1 MKLTR
6 YYKLYHFIERHRLK
20 YRALQVARL
29 LGLRYLVVRMDT
41 NFLCNLKCPSCH
53 FSADRVSSMRQPA
66 MSLELF
72 QKIGRDIFPR
82 TRILILSCGAEPLMT
97 RNFDQF
103 LDASGAYNLPF
114 LGFVTNGMLL
124 NEKHVEASVRNRVS
138 EIIFSLD
145 GATKETYEKHK
156 AGGNFEQVLGNI
168 EMLRSYRARVKA
180 QHPAIR
186 FNYVLTRSNITEVCD
201 FLKLAKSLG
210 GSTVRFRHLTDW
222 GAAMDFSKETLSAS
236 PELYNR
242 YHDEAKQSATELGIE
257 ALLPAP
263 FDLSSHEGEKQV
275 SGNDKKSAGHI
286 CIQPWAFLYVEP
298 QGLCRPCFF
307 VPPQGD
313 LSKMTFSEYQS
324 LPEMKERKQRLLHDV
339 ENSCLLKDC
348 RMKITSSVNDDSNF
362 LLSDAD

>member
-1 MKLTR
+1 
-6 YYKLYHFIERHRLK
+6 
-20 YRALQVARL
+20 
-29 LGLRYLVVRMDT
+29 
-41 NFLCNLKCPSCH
+41 
-53 FSADRVSSMRQPA
+53 MRQPA
-66 MSLELF
+66 MALELF
-72 QKIGRDIFPR
+72 GKIASDLFPR

-97 RNFDQF
+97 RNFDRF
-103 LDASGAYNLPF
+103 LDTSGAYNLPF

-124 NEKHVEASVRNRVS
+124 NKEHVEASIRNRVS

-145 GATKETYEKHK
+145 GATKQTYEKHK
-156 AGGNFEQVLGNI
+156 AGGNFEQVLSNI
-168 EMLRSYRARVKA
+168 EMLRSYRAKA
-180 QHPAIR
+180 KAKHPTIR
-186 FNYVLTRSNITEVCD
+186 FNYVLTRSNITEICD

-222 GAAMDFSKETLSAS
+222 GAAMDFSKETLSSS

-242 YHDEAKQSATELGIE
+242 YHDEARQLAAELGIE

-263 FDLSSHEGEKQV
+263 FHLSDHDSGRQV
-275 SGNDKKSAGHI
+275 SNSHKKSVSAL

-324 LPEMKERKQRLLHDV
+324 LPQMKERKQRLLHDV
-339 ENSCLLKDC
+339 ENSCFFKDC

-362 LLSDAD
+362 LLSLPD